1 VRNKKVGI
9 LIALAAVG
17 FIAALAYNTMSYSQ
31 YRVEV
36 CMEFQGRKDCRTAL
50 GQTEQVA
57 LRAAT
62 DLACALIASGMTD
75 SIACSNTKP
84 LSVKWLKNK

>member
-1 VRNKKVGI
+1 MKNKKIGI
-9 LIALAAVG
+9 LIALAALG

-31 YRVEV
+31 VKVEV
-36 CMEFQGRKDCRTAL
+36 CMEFRGRQDCRTAL
-50 GQTEQVA
+50 GATEPLA

-75 SIACSNTKP
+75 SIACSNTPPK
-84 LSVKWLKNK
+84 SVKWLKK